1 MSGFEL
7 VVPSLVVG
15 IVLYAAAKRV
25 DIFKTFVKGARENL
39 IVAWEILPSLTALCL
54 AVGMLRSSG
63 AAELISNLL
72 EPLTRLIGLPAEC
85 VPLALMRPVS
95 GSGALSM
102 LEELLSSHGPD
113 SFVGRAAS
121 VLMGSTET
129 TFYTVAVYFGATK
142 IKRTRQTL
150 PSALLG
156 DLTAFILSALTVR
169 LILGS

>member
-7 VVPSLVVG
+7 VVPSLMVG

-39 IVAWEILPSLTALCL
+39 IIAWEILPSLTALCL

-113 SFVGRAAS
+113 SFVGRVAS

-129 TFYTVAVYFGATK
+129 TFYTVAVYFGACQVTSSRYA
-142 IKRTRQTL
+142 IPAALCADAAGFLAAAWATRL
-150 PSALLG
+150 FFG
-156 DLTAFILSALTVR
+156 
-169 LILGS
+169 G

>member
-1 MSGFEL
+1 
-7 VVPSLVVG
+7 
-15 IVLYAAAKRV
+15 
-25 DIFKTFVKGARENL
+25 
-39 IVAWEILPSLTALCL
+39 
-54 AVGMLRSSG
+54 MLRSSG

-113 SFVGRAAS
+113 SFVGRVAS

-169 LILGS
+169 LILSS

>member
-63 AAELISNLL
+63 AAELISSLL

>member
-72 EPLTRLIGLPAEC
+72 EPLTSLIGLPAEC

-113 SFVGRAAS
+113 SFVGRVAS

>member
-72 EPLTRLIGLPAEC
+72 EPLKRLIGLPAEC

-113 SFVGRAAS
+113 SFVGRVAS

>member
-39 IVAWEILPSLTALCL
+39 IIAWEILPSLTALCL

>member
-39 IVAWEILPSLTALCL
+39 IIAWEILPSLTALCL

-113 SFVGRAAS
+113 SFVGMVAS

>member
-150 PSALLG
+150 PSALIG

>member
-113 SFVGRAAS
+113 SFVGRVAS

-142 IKRTRQTL
+142 ITRTRQTL

>member
-113 SFVGRAAS
+113 SFVGMVAS

>member
-39 IVAWEILPSLTALCL
+39 IIAWEILPSLTALCL
-54 AVGMLRSSG
+54 AVGMLRPSG

-113 SFVGRAAS
+113 SFVGRVAS